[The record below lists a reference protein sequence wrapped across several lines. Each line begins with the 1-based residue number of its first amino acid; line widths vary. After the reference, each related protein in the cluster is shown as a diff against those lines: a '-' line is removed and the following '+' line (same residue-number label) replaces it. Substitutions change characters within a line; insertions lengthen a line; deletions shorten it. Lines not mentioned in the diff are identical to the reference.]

1 MNILGNI
8 RQRIGGVIVG
18 VLVAIGIFVCG
29 ALMAFVIS
37 PQQALEWRRINNLPL
52 VDGSGFASAAAETEL
67 VVTGRLEG
75 NQPLTQDGLVAY
87 AREQWEV
94 DPPDNSNDDPDGS
107 WTLLEESFPALTI
120 NAGGSPAT
128 VTTLPATSVTFGG
141 ALHETIQEGTGT
153 ERADYSGRSLPE
165 GSIRT
170 RGYKEGDLITVVGR
184 KATTGDL
191 VPSRYYGG
199 DRTQLV
205 EEIRSSARAMF
216 AIGVG
221 MMICAP
227 ILLVVFVVGSLFGR
241 VRGGGGL
248 KIKV

>member
-8 RQRIGGVIVG
+8 RQRVSGVVVGVIV
-18 VLVAIGIFVCG
+18 AIGVFICG
-29 ALMAFVIS
+29 TLMAFVIS
-37 PQQALEWRRINNLPL
+37 PQQALEWRRIDGLPL

-75 NQPLTQDGLVAY
+75 NQPLTEDGLVAY

-107 WTLLEESFPALTI
+107 WTVVEESFPALTL

-141 ALHETIQEGTGT
+141 AMHETIQEGTGT

-170 RGYKEGDLITVVGR
+170 RGYQEGDLITVVGR
-184 KATTGDL
+184 KSTTGEL
-191 VPSRYYGG
+191 VPARYYGG
-199 DRTQLV
+199 DRVQLV
-205 EEIRSSARAMF
+205 EEIRNTARALF
-216 AIGVG
+216 AVGVG

-227 ILLVVFVVGSLFGR
+227 ILLVAVVLGSIFGR
-241 VRGGGGL
+241 VRGGGGF
-248 KIKV
+248 KIKG